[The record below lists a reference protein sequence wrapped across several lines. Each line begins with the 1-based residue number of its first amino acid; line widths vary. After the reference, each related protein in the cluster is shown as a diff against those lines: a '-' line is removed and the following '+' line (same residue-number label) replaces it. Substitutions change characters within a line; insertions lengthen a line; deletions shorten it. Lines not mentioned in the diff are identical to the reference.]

1 MHLGLDYGVGEDGQ
15 LTVLASCDGQVVSVL
30 HRGGYGLVV
39 EIDHGEGFLTRYAK
53 LTSAQVEL
61 GESDRAELEQTLNFL
76 DSQEEEHPLVQAM
89 YFLPDA
95 RKEGGAYVTV
105 TGRLK
110 RIDQAEGTLLLQEG
124 MRIPIRDIRSVGITG
139 PSRE

>member
-1 MHLGLDYGVGEDGQ
+1 MSGPYEDISHLPHPTSKKHPRMSMEERAAQFSPFAALTGFGGVIRETGR
-15 LTVLASCDGQVVSVL
+15 LTDA
-30 HRGGYGLVV
+30 R
-39 EIDHGEGFLTRYAK
+39 
-53 LTSAQVEL
+53 VEL
-61 GESDRAELEQTLNFL
+61 GESDQAELERTLNFL
-76 DSQEEEHPLVQAM
+76 DSQEEEHPAVQAT
-89 YFLPDA
+89 YFLPDE

-124 MRIPIRDIRSVGITG
+124 TRIPIRDIRSVGITG

>member
-1 MHLGLDYGVGEDGQ
+1 MAKAFPYDDIIHLPHPTSKKHPRMSMEERAAQFSPFAALTGFGGVIQETGR
-15 LTVLASCDGQVVSVL
+15 LTDA
-30 HRGGYGLVV
+30 R
-39 EIDHGEGFLTRYAK
+39 
-53 LTSAQVEL
+53 VEL
-61 GESDRAELEQTLNFL
+61 GESDRAELERTLNFL
-76 DSQEEEHPLVQAM
+76 DSQEEEHPLVQVT

-124 MRIPIRDIRSVGITG
+124 MRIPIRDIRSVGIIG

>member
-61 GESDRAELEQTLNFL
+61 GDQVLPANPSPWSNRRKARRRLTSTLSSEPAARL
-76 DSQEEEHPLVQAM
+76 LTPASIWIDIHSMPLCGAFFHVPPWFFPVQSPAVM
-89 YFLPDA
+89 V
-95 RKEGGAYVTV
+95 K
-105 TGRLK
+105 
-110 RIDQAEGTLLLQEG
+110 
-124 MRIPIRDIRSVGITG
+124 
-139 PSRE
+139 

>member
-1 MHLGLDYGVGEDGQ
+1 MNGPYDNIIDLPHPTSKKHPRMSMEERAAQFAPFAALTGFGGVIRETGR
-15 LTVLASCDGQVVSVL
+15 LTD
-30 HRGGYGLVV
+30 R
-39 EIDHGEGFLTRYAK
+39 R
-53 LTSAQVEL
+53 VEL
-61 GESDRAELEQTLNFL
+61 GESDRAELERTLNFL
-76 DSQEEEHPLVQAM
+76 DSQEEEHPAVQVA

-110 RIDQAEGTLLLQEG
+110 RIDQTKGMLLLQEG
-124 MRIPIRDIRSVGITG
+124 TQIPIRDILSVGIIG